1 MLAKKTKHYLL
12 GIDVGTTGVK
22 TMLIDLKGSVK
33 AEAISE
39 YGISMPRVL
48 WAEQDPEEWW
58 RATCESVDKALKLSG
73 ASRREIVSIGLT
85 GQMHGL
91 ILLDKAGNV
100 IRPCIMWNDQRAGR
114 ECDEIRETIGKER
127 LLELTGN
134 QVLPGFTAP
143 KLLWV
148 RNNEADIYKSAA
160 KMLLPKD
167 YIRFR
172 FTGEYLSDVT
182 DASGTALFD
191 VCNRKWSGP
200 VVKELGIQRSLLPDV
215 TESIEI
221 SSRVSGEAAKETGLA
236 EGTPV
241 AGGAGDQAAQAVGA
255 GIVRNGLC
263 SVTIGTSGVVFVAYD
278 KYVKE
283 PEGRL
288 HAFCHA
294 IPGMWHLMGVMLSAG
309 GSFKWYREVIGQAGY
324 DELTD
329 QAEGVVAGSDGLLFL
344 PYLTGERTPYSDP
357 LARGV
362 FCGLTLRHG
371 KAHMT
376 RSVIEGV
383 TFGLRDSLEII
394 YSMGCAIDEVRIS
407 GGGVRSALWRKI
419 IADIFNMKVSFTN
432 ISQGAAYGVAIIA
445 GVGVGAFD
453 SIEGAVKEIV
463 KEGMKL
469 EPGKDAEVY
478 QEYYEVYKA
487 LYPALRNEFSL
498 LSTLAERN
506 CKK

>member
-1 MLAKKTKHYLL
+1 MRVKKTKHYLL

-22 TMLIDLKGSVK
+22 AMLIDLKCSVK

-58 RATCESVDKALKLSG
+58 SATCESVDKVLELSG
-73 ASRREIVSIGLT
+73 ATEREIVSIGLT

-91 ILLDKAGNV
+91 ILLDRAGKV
-100 IRPCIMWNDQRAGR
+100 IRPCIMWNDQRSGR

-160 KMLLPKD
+160 KVLLPKD

-172 FTGEYLSDVT
+172 LTGEYLSEVT

-191 VCNRKWSGP
+191 VCNRKWSEP
-200 VVKELGIQRSLLPDV
+200 VVKELDIPKSLLPDV
-215 TESIEI
+215 TESTEI
-221 SSRVSGEAAKETGLA
+221 SSRVSGEAAKEISLA

-255 GIVRNGLC
+255 GIVKNGLC

-278 KYVKE
+278 KYMKE
-283 PEGRL
+283 SKGRL

-329 QAEGVVAGSDGLLFL
+329 QAKGVAAGSDGLLFL

-376 RSVIEGV
+376 RSIIEGV

-407 GGGVRSALWRKI
+407 GGGVRSALWRQI
-419 IADIFNMKVSFTN
+419 IADIFNIKVIFTN
-432 ISQGAAYGVAIIA
+432 ISQGAAYGAAIIA
-445 GVGVGAFD
+445 GVGAGVFD
-453 SIEGAVKEIV
+453 SIESAVKEIV
-463 KEGMKL
+463 KEEMKL
-469 EPGKDAEVY
+469 EPGKDAAIY

-487 LYPALRNEFSL
+487 LYPALRNEFSI